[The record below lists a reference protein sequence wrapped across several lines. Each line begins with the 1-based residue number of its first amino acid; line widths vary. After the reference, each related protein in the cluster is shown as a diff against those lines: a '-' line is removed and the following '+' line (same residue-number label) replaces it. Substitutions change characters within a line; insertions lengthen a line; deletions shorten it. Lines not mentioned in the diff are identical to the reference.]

1 MAKLRIYN
9 INLGV
14 RDILGPG
21 YRAVA
26 WLMGCGRRCEG
37 CIAPEMWDYN
47 GGDEVEVA
55 ELAEFMLQNDVDGV
69 TISGGEPFDQPAGLA
84 ELLKSVKDKGKNTW
98 VFTGY
103 TMEELRKSNAENITL
118 ALQHI
123 DVLVDGEYKQEQS
136 GTFPYRG
143 SANQNIIYLTTAIPP
158 IPLDDAGGR
167 IQVVM
172 KGSELMIVGVPP
184 PGFVEKFRKTLQQN
198 GVELTERE

>member
-1 MAKLRIYN
+1 MSTLRIYN

-47 GGDEVEVA
+47 GGDKVEVA

-69 TISGGEPFDQPAGLA
+69 TISGGEPFDQPEGLA
-84 ELLKSVKDKGKNTW
+84 ELLRLVKEKGKNTW

-103 TMEELRKSNAENITL
+103 TINELRNNGDNNTAS
-118 ALQHI
+118 ALKYV
-123 DVLVDGEYKQEQS
+123 DVLVDGDYQQDKS
-136 GTFPYRG
+136 GVFPYRG
-143 SANQNIIYLTTAIPP
+143 SANQNIIYLTDAIPP
-158 IPLDDAGGR
+158 IPADDPGGR

-184 PGFVEKFRKTLQQN
+184 PGFVEKFRNSLQQK
-198 GVELTERE
+198 GVNLT